1 MSGQPSS
8 SRGAVVGERL
18 RSAIDPVIRRLRR
31 RNTML
36 ATLVLAVPLAALAQP
51 LGLLLW
57 ARIRLLTSIPRTAM
71 ATESEETLASVPAPP
86 AFPDLPNA
94 DLPAPG
100 LRDPLAISP
109 RHFPRANRPQA
120 LTEPSSKSGLAPA
133 EVEERA
139 AVVLRERLT
148 GLVGRLR
155 VQGLVPGR
163 GVAVIDGRVRRIGES
178 FPATVDGTTVR
189 LVAVEQSM
197 VVVECGGLEFDI
209 RLDGGGTDSV
219 VIRPQGEELKQP

>member
-1 MSGQPSS
+1 MTGSRPNGMS
-8 SRGAVVGERL
+8 AAIERIRTVATPML
-18 RSAIDPVIRRLRR
+18 RRLGRR
-31 RNTML
+31 RTVL
-36 ATLVLAVPLAALAQP
+36 AGLVLAVPIAALAQP

-71 ATESEETLASVPAPP
+71 ATESEEAVASVPAPP

-94 DLPAPG
+94 DLPVPG

-109 RHFPRANRPQA
+109 RHFPRVNRPQV
-120 LTEPSSKSGLAPA
+120 LTETSPKSRLGT
-133 EVEERA
+133 VDDEERA
-139 AVVLRERLT
+139 AAVLRERLASI
-148 GLVGRLR
+148 VGRLR

-163 GVAVIDGRVRRIGES
+163 GVALIDGRVRRIGES
-178 FPATVDGTTVR
+178 FPAAVDGTTVR

>member
-1 MSGQPSS
+1 MTGNWSNGMSVTIDRVRTAAAPLLQ
-8 SRGAVVGERL
+8 RL
-18 RSAIDPVIRRLRR
+18 GRR
-31 RNTML
+31 RTLL
-36 ATLVLAVPLAALAQP
+36 AGLVLAVPIAALAQP

-57 ARIRLLTSIPRTAM
+57 ARIRLLTNIPRTAM
-71 ATESEETLASVPAPP
+71 ATESEEAVASVPAPP

-94 DLPAPG
+94 DLPVPG

-109 RHFPRANRPQA
+109 RHFPRANRPQP
-120 LTEPSSKSGLAPA
+120 LTETSPKSGLGTVDD
-133 EVEERA
+133 EQRA
-139 AVVLRERLT
+139 AAVLRERLASIA
-148 GLVGRLR
+148 GRLR

-163 GVAVIDGRVRRIGES
+163 GVALIDGRVRRIGES

>member
-1 MSGQPSS
+1 MSGQWNAG
-8 SRGAVVGERL
+8 RAAVIGERL
-18 RSAIDPVIRRLRR
+18 CDAIDPLIRRLRR
-31 RNTML
+31 RNTVL

-57 ARIRLLTSIPRTAM
+57 ARIRLLTNIPRTAM
-71 ATESEETLASVPAPP
+71 ATESEETLASIPAPP
-86 AFPDLPNA
+86 AFPDLPNS
-94 DLPAPG
+94 DLPVPG

-109 RHFPRANRPQA
+109 RHFPRADRPQA
-120 LTEPSSKSGLAPA
+120 LTETSSKSGLGTVDD
-133 EVEERA
+133 EGRA
-139 AVVLRERLT
+139 AAVLRERLA
-148 GLVGRLR
+148 GVVGRLR

-163 GVAVIDGRVRRIGES
+163 GVALIDGRVRRIGES

-219 VIRPQGEELKQP
+219 VIRPQGEELNQP

>member
-1 MSGQPSS
+1 MTDSGIHGL
-8 SRGAVVGERL
+8 RAVTAR
-18 RSAIDPVIRRLRR
+18 IRTAAAPMLRR
-31 RNTML
+31 VARRETL
-36 ATLVLAVPLAALAQP
+36 LGGLVLAVPLAALAQP

-71 ATESEETLASVPAPP
+71 ATEAEDTVASVTSPP
-86 AFPDLPNA
+86 AFPDLPDA
-94 DLPAPG
+94 DLPIPG

-109 RHFPRANRPQA
+109 RHFPRANDPQG
-120 LTEPSSKSGLAPA
+120 LTSASPKSG
-133 EVEERA
+133 VGRVDDEERTA
-139 AVVLRERLT
+139 AVLRERLA
-148 GLVGRLR
+148 GVVGRLR

-163 GVAVIDGRVRRIGES
+163 GVALIDGRVRRVGES

>member
-1 MSGQPSS
+1 MTGSRPNGMS
-8 SRGAVVGERL
+8 AAIERIRTVATPML
-18 RSAIDPVIRRLRR
+18 RRLGRR
-31 RNTML
+31 RTVL
-36 ATLVLAVPLAALAQP
+36 AGLVLAVPIAALAQP

-71 ATESEETLASVPAPP
+71 ATESEEAVASVPAPP

-94 DLPAPG
+94 DLPVPG

-109 RHFPRANRPQA
+109 RHFPRANRPQP
-120 LTEPSSKSGLAPA
+120 LTETSPKSGL
-133 EVEERA
+133 ETVDDEQRA
-139 AVVLRERLT
+139 AAVLRERLASIA
-148 GLVGRLR
+148 GRLR

-163 GVAVIDGRVRRIGES
+163 GVALIDGRVRRIGES

>member
-1 MSGQPSS
+1 MSGSLGH
-8 SRGAVVGERL
+8 GATAFAHRMRAGIE
-18 RSAIDPVIRRLRR
+18 PVLRR
-31 RNTML
+31 IGCRRTML
-36 ATLVLAVPLAALAQP
+36 GGLVLAVPIAALAQP

-71 ATESEETLASVPAPP
+71 ATESNETVASVPTPP
-86 AFPDLPNA
+86 AFPDLPDA
-94 DLPAPG
+94 DLPVPG
-100 LRDPLAISP
+100 LRDPLSISA
-109 RHFPRANRPQA
+109 RHFPRANSPQG
-120 LTEPSSKSGLAPA
+120 LTETSPKSGSGPA
-133 EVEERA
+133 EDEGRTA
-139 AVVLRERLT
+139 AVLRERLS
-148 GLVGRLR
+148 GVVGRLR

-163 GVAVIDGRVRRIGES
+163 GVALIDGRVRRVGES

>member
-1 MSGQPSS
+1 MTGSRPNGMS
-8 SRGAVVGERL
+8 AAIERIRTVATPIL
-18 RSAIDPVIRRLRR
+18 RRLGRR
-31 RNTML
+31 RTVL
-36 ATLVLAVPLAALAQP
+36 AGLVLAVPIAALAQP

-71 ATESEETLASVPAPP
+71 ATESEEAVASVPAPP

-94 DLPAPG
+94 DLPVPG

-109 RHFPRANRPQA
+109 RHFPRVNRPQV
-120 LTEPSSKSGLAPA
+120 LTETSPKSRLGT
-133 EVEERA
+133 VDDEERA
-139 AVVLRERLT
+139 AAVLRERLASI
-148 GLVGRLR
+148 VGRLR

-163 GVAVIDGRVRRIGES
+163 GVALIDGRVRRIGES
-178 FPATVDGTTVR
+178 FPAAVDGTTVR

>member
-1 MSGQPSS
+1 M
-8 SRGAVVGERL
+8 L
-18 RSAIDPVIRRLRR
+18 RRLGRR
-31 RNTML
+31 RTVL
-36 ATLVLAVPLAALAQP
+36 AGLVLAVPIAALAQP

-71 ATESEETLASVPAPP
+71 ATESEEAVASVPAPP

-94 DLPAPG
+94 DLPVPG

-109 RHFPRANRPQA
+109 RHFPRANRPQV
-120 LTEPSSKSGLAPA
+120 LTETSPKSRLGTVDD
-133 EVEERA
+133 EKRA
-139 AVVLRERLT
+139 AAVLRERLA
-148 GLVGRLR
+148 GVVGRLR

-163 GVAVIDGRVRRIGES
+163 GVALIDGRVRRIGES

-219 VIRPQGEELKQP
+219 VIRPQGEELNQP

>member
-1 MSGQPSS
+1 VTGNATQGM
-8 SRGAVVGERL
+8 RATIDRVR
-18 RSAIDPVIRRLRR
+18 RSTTPMLRR
-31 RNTML
+31 IGRRRTVL
-36 ATLVLAVPLAALAQP
+36 AGLVLAVPLAALAQP

-71 ATESEETLASVPAPP
+71 ATGEDGSTVAVVEPP

-94 DLPAPG
+94 DLPVPG

-109 RHFPRANRPQA
+109 RHFPRANSPQGQ
-120 LTEPSSKSGLAPA
+120 TETTPKSGLGPA
-133 EVEERA
+133 DDEKRA
-139 AVVLRERLT
+139 AAVLRERLA
-148 GLVGRLR
+148 GVVGRLR

-163 GVAVIDGRVRRIGES
+163 GVALIDGRVRRIGES

-219 VIRPQGEELKQP
+219 VIRPQGEELNQP

>member
-1 MSGQPSS
+1 MNEPTMHGV
-8 SRGAVVGERL
+8 RAMAARI
-18 RSAIDPVIRRLRR
+18 RTATDPLRR
-31 RNTML
+31 RVVRRQTL
-36 ATLVLAVPLAALAQP
+36 LGGLVLAVPLAALAQP

-71 ATESEETLASVPAPP
+71 ATEADETIAAVPAPP
-86 AFPDLPNA
+86 AFPDLPDA

-109 RHFPRANRPQA
+109 RHFPRANDPRG
-120 LTEPSSKSGLAPA
+120 LTETSPKSGVGRVDD
-133 EVEERA
+133 EQRA
-139 AVVLRERLT
+139 AALLRERLA
-148 GLVGRLR
+148 GIVGRLR

-163 GVAVIDGRVRRIGES
+163 GVALIDGRVRRVGES
-178 FPATVDGTTVR
+178 FPSAVDGTTVR

-197 VVVECGGLEFDI
+197 VVVECGDLEFDI